1 MAEQVTW
8 RWLNANAYR
17 MTEDEV
23 QTMLEDE
30 MVGARRPDIIRRL
43 HQRYSALRTARER
56 DALMARLGLHAEA

>member
-56 DALMARLGLHAEA
+56 DALMARLGLHAGA

>member
-1 MAEQVTW
+1 MVEQVTW

-56 DALMARLGLHAEA
+56 DALMARLALHAGA

>member
-56 DALMARLGLHAEA
+56 DALMARLSLHAGA

>member
-56 DALMARLGLHAEA
+56 DALMARLALHAGA